1 MNKAEEVILTLNI
14 FIEDVLNV
22 YPNLKRRYSFGRCY
36 IIGSCA
42 LILQGVSERKTDDID
57 IYFHGKRKSFNN
69 FYNKVSPIAI
79 NYNIDLLNKVSSDNY
94 VVDKTTLTDCLIE
107 NFSSKGFPLKILKPE
122 AIYLM
127 KLSLQLLIDL
137 MNPYNLP
144 RFQKTWTK
152 LDGGYLLS
160 EPHVIDAPSGV
171 LRGRPATFIDIEAGR
186 VVLANEDA
194 LSNNDIRLYTALE
207 IRTML
212 TETGF
217 KNIEFY
223 GQNKLP
229 RMPYTS
235 TSGRM
240 VVVATK

>member
-94 VVDKTTLTDCLIE
+94 VVDETTLTDCLIE

-127 KLSLQLLIDL
+127 KLSL
-137 MNPYNLP
+137 P
-144 RFQKTWTK
+144 
-152 LDGGYLLS
+152 
-160 EPHVIDAPSGV
+160 V
-171 LRGRPATFIDIEAGR
+171 LREKDRQDIEAIKEYWGGK
-186 VVLANEDA
+186 VPEDVEKIRKKFG
-194 LSNNDIRLYTALE
+194 LNN
-207 IRTML
+207 
-212 TETGF
+212 
-217 KNIEFY
+217 
-223 GQNKLP
+223 
-229 RMPYTS
+229 
-235 TSGRM
+235 
-240 VVVATK
+240 